1 MQRLLFIRHGTTYWN
16 NLFRYQGH
24 TDIELNEEGIEQARA
39 VKNRLV
45 QYQLDAIYSSDL
57 SRAVQTAQ
65 IIAAPHNLPIK
76 TYSEL
81 REINFGV
88 WEGLTYQDLEQ
99 RFPEL
104 LTTWLEAPHLL
115 AIPGGET
122 FTEVQR
128 RALKCI
134 CEIVSIHPQGNIA
147 VVTHGGT
154 IAALICGLLNEPL
167 SGMWKY
173 KQKNASLTT
182 FQIENNKF
190 VLETVNDVSHLTIN
204 DEVK

>member
-1 MQRLLFIRHGTTYWN
+1 MSQRLILIRHGLTYWN

-24 TDIELNEEGIEQARA
+24 TDIELNEEGIAQAQAAKR
-39 VKNRLV
+39 KLV
-45 QYQLDAIYSSDL
+45 RYKLEAIYSSDL

-65 IIAAPHNLPIK
+65 IIAAPHGLPVK
-76 TYSEL
+76 TYPQL

-104 LTTWLEAPHLL
+104 LKTWVDSPHLL
-115 AIPGGET
+115 AVPGGET
-122 FTEVQR
+122 FMAVQE

-134 CEIVSIHPQGNIA
+134 YELVSYHQQGNIA

-154 IAALICGLLNEPL
+154 IATLICGLLNEPI
-167 SGMWKY
+167 STMWKY
-173 KQKNASLTT
+173 KLKNSAISTLI
-182 FQIENNKF
+182 FENNLF
-190 VLETVNDVSHLTIN
+190 SLETVNDVTHLAIN
-204 DEVK
+204 E